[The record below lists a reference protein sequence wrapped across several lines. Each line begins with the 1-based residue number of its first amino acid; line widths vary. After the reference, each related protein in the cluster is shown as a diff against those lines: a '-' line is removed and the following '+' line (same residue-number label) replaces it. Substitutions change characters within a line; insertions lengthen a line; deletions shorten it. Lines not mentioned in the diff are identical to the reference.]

1 MKTTKVPK
9 IMLYSSAP
17 KRAADSRISETTTH
31 NSSSPAFKRRS
42 KLPILKVLLLDA
54 AAAVGT
60 TLVGAAAVEDGTAA
74 AVEDGTAAAVEDGTA
89 ATVEDGTAAA
99 VEDGTAA
106 TVEDGTAAAVE
117 DGTADA
123 GTTLVD
129 ATLCTT
135 KRKRDDDPV
144 EGMFESM
151 KKLKTD
157 DEGTKRF
164 LLGLHY
170 MNTNAPTREITFQ
183 ATTGDIIFG
192 KYL

>member
-54 AAAVGT
+54 AAVGT

-74 AVEDGTAAAVEDGTA
+74 AVWA
-89 ATVEDGTAAA
+89 
-99 VEDGTAA
+99 
-106 TVEDGTAAAVE
+106 
-117 DGTADA
+117 
-123 GTTLVD
+123 TLV
-129 ATLCTT
+129 AGAVCTT
-135 KRKRDDDPV
+135 KRKRDDDPM
-144 EGMFESM
+144 EGIYESM
-151 KKLKTD
+151 KNL
-157 DEGTKRF
+157 GTKRF